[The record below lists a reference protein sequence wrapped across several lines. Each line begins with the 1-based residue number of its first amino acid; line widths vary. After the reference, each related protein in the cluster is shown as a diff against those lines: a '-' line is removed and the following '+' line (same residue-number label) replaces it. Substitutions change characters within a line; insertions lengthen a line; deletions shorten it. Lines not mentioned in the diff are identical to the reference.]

1 MRRLVIFAA
10 AASSATA
17 ASTSALAENRAPDR
31 NSRSVCNRKV

>member
-1 MRRLVIFAA
+1 VIFAA

-31 NSRSVCNRKV
+31 NGRSVCNTKV